1 MYRVD
6 IKNKKLIEIP
16 ATTYSELNLRERFD
30 IQEWIAGTPKIL
42 GEPLMIM
49 SKELILPSGRRLDL
63 LAVDKE
69 GALVIIELKR
79 DNSGSDVEWQAIKY
93 ASYCSSFSHDEIY
106 KHFAEY
112 LGTDGDD
119 AQVKIEGF
127 INCEPEDLNQRQR
140 IILVAKEFH
149 SEVISAVLWLRE
161 SEIDIECIR
170 LTPYFD
176 QKGELFINPE
186 IIIPLPEAKD
196 YIQKKE
202 SKQKEL
208 KQSGKSSFSL
218 EKSNLEPDELKNR
231 IVESLTRDSEL
242 TPRFRAFLEI
252 ISQEDR
258 IYNRDEV
265 KQGLYEAGVGNDIG
279 QSGRYL
285 SNISQFLTKK
295 SNPHLRQVVEF
306 ESGGTHGETKDNYHI
321 VSEYHDLIQQA
332 LEETSRE
339 VSKEPQA
346 NNLVQPTS

>member
-1 MYRVD
+1 M
-6 IKNKKLIEIP
+6 
-16 ATTYSELNLRERFD
+16 
-30 IQEWIAGTPKIL
+30 
-42 GEPLMIM
+42 
-49 SKELILPSGRRLDL
+49 
-63 LAVDKE
+63 
-69 GALVIIELKR
+69 
-79 DNSGSDVEWQAIKY
+79 
-93 ASYCSSFSHDEIY
+93 
-106 KHFAEY
+106 
-112 LGTDGDD
+112 
-119 AQVKIEGF
+119 
-127 INCEPEDLNQRQR
+127 
-140 IILVAKEFH
+140 VAKEFH

-161 SEIDIECIR
+161 SEINIECIR

-196 YIQKKE
+196 YIEKKE
-202 SKQKEL
+202 SKQKEM

-218 EKSNLEPDELKNR
+218 EKSNLEPEQLKIR
-231 IVESLTRDSEL
+231 IIESLTRDSDL

-306 ESGGTHGETKDNYHI
+306 ESGGTHGETKENYHI
-321 VSEYHDLIQQA
+321 ISEYRELIQLA
-332 LEETSRE
+332 LEGTARKAAEKQQT
-339 VSKEPQA
+339 K
-346 NNLVQPTS
+346 N

>member
-1 MYRVD
+1 M
-6 IKNKKLIEIP
+6 P
-16 ATTYSELNLRERFD
+16 ATTYSELNLKERFD
-30 IQEWIAGTPKIL
+30 IQEWIAGTPEIL
-42 GEPLMIM
+42 GEPLIII

-63 LAVDKE
+63 LSVDKD
-69 GALVIIELKR
+69 GVLVVIELKR

-112 LGTDGDD
+112 LGTNADD
-119 AQVKIEGF
+119 AQMKIEGF
-127 INCEPEDLNQRQR
+127 INCEPEVLNHRQR

-161 SEIDIECIR
+161 SEINIECIR

-218 EKSNLEPDELKNR
+218 EKSNLEPEELQVR
-231 IVESLTRDSEL
+231 IVESLTRDSDL

-258 IYNRDEV
+258 VYNRDEV

-321 VSEYHDLIQQA
+321 ISQYRDLIQLA
-332 LEETSRE
+332 LEDTSKK
-339 VSKEPQA
+339 VSEESQA
-346 NNLVQPTS
+346 NLTVGHYP

>member
-6 IKNKKLIEIP
+6 IQNKKLIEIP
-16 ATTYSELNLRERFD
+16 ATSYSELNLRERFD
-30 IQEWIAGTPKIL
+30 IQEWIADTPEIL
-42 GEPLMIM
+42 GEPLLIIG
-49 SKELILPSGRRLDL
+49 KELELPSGRRLDL

-79 DNSGSDVEWQAIKY
+79 DNSGADIDWQAIKY
-93 ASYCSSFSHDEIY
+93 ASYCSNFLDHETY
-106 KHFAEY
+106 KHFAKY
-112 LGTDGDD
+112 LGTAADD
-119 AQVKIEGF
+119 AQVKIEEF
-127 INCEPEDLNQRQR
+127 INCEPKDLNKRQR

-176 QKGELFINPE
+176 QRGELFINPE

-208 KQSGKSSFSL
+208 KQPGKSSFSL
-218 EKSNLEPDELKNR
+218 EKSNFDTGELKER
-231 IVESLTRDSEL
+231 IVESLTRPSDL
-242 TPRFRAFLEI
+242 PPRFRVFLEL

-258 IYNRDEV
+258 AYNRDEL
-265 KQGLYEAGVGNDIG
+265 KKGLYEAGVGINIG
-279 QSGRYL
+279 QTGRYL

-295 SNPHLRQVVEF
+295 TNPHLRQAIDF
-306 ESGGTHGETKDNYHI
+306 ESGGTHGETKDNYHVI
-321 VSEYHDLIQQA
+321 SEYRELIRKA
-332 LEETSRE
+332 LEETSQE
-339 VSKEPQA
+339 TIKEPMA
-346 NNLVQPTS
+346 NNLVKPAS